1 MIAEAGFFALGLL
14 AGTLHFALLRW
25 NTALYARP
33 GRVGRGAGLQVLR
46 MAALASLLALAAR
59 YGALPLLL
67 MAVGVLIARPAVMHV
82 MAAGP

>member
-33 GRVGRGAGLQVLR
+33 GRAGMGAGLHVLR
-46 MAALASLLALAAR
+46 MAVLAGLLALAAWH
-59 YGALPLLL
+59 GALPLLL
-67 MAVGVLIARPAVMHV
+67 MALGVLIARPAVMHLL
-82 MAAGP
+82 AAGP